1 VNRADAQRS
10 GLTAIHRV
18 ADLLRQTS
26 PPHFRKYDQQTYGI
40 LPSLSATISF
50 ALAASGL
57 RCGFGVFIAPVF
69 NGRFS
74 TNHKPKKTDQE
85 DTMKRLLT
93 TTVISLALALAPA
106 ALATQNANK
115 AKAKPAKTMKTMSPR
130 AEALKKCNDDYAAAV
145 KKANADY
152 AAAVKD
158 AKGKKGKDRAEAM
171 KAANKAKKDA
181 LAAAAK
187 AKKDCIAA
195 APKK

>member
-1 VNRADAQRS
+1 VWLICSVKQARHTSEGPANKPTGFSRHYLQQLVSPWPHRKFDA
-10 GLTAIHRV
+10 
-18 ADLLRQTS
+18 
-26 PPHFRKYDQQTYGI
+26 
-40 LPSLSATISF
+40 
-50 ALAASGL
+50 ALACL
-57 RCGFGVFIAPVF
+57 LLPFQRT
-69 NGRFS
+69 FS
-74 TNHKPKKTDQE
+74 TNHKPKTTGQE

-93 TTVISLALALAPA
+93 TTVISVALALAPA